1 MNITENKEVKRK
13 LIKLAIHK
21 STGRP
26 KELADILS
34 VCERNLYR
42 IIEAIKD
49 EGINIRYSRP
59 LKSYIID

>member
-1 MNITENKEVKRK
+1 MNITENKEVKK
-13 LIKLAIHK
+13 KVIKLAAHK

-26 KELADILS
+26 KELDDMLGF
-34 VCERNLYR
+34 CERNLYR

>member
-1 MNITENKEVKRK
+1 MNITENKEIKKK

-26 KELADILS
+26 KELADMLS

-49 EGINIRYSRP
+49 EGIKIRYSRT
-59 LKSYIID
+59 LKTYIIE

>member
-1 MNITENKEVKRK
+1 MNITENKEIKKK
-13 LIKLAIHK
+13 LIKLANHK

-26 KELADILS
+26 KELADMLS

-49 EGINIRYSRP
+49 EGIKIRYSRT
-59 LKSYIID
+59 LKTYIIE